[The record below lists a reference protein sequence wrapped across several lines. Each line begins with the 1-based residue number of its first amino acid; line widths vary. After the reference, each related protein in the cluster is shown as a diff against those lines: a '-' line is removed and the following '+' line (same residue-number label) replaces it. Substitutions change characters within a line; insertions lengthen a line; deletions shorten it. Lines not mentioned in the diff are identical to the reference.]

1 MKAAGQAAQPFP
13 WDAIARFGF
22 AVLRLTPEAFWKM
35 TPRELA
41 LAMDAIGGRTAPLA
55 RDDFEQ
61 LLQQFPDRM

>member
-1 MKAAGQAAQPFP
+1 MSAAGQAARPFP

-41 LAMDAIGGRTAPLA
+41 LAMDAFSTSALPLGRT
-55 RDDFEQ
+55 DFEQ
-61 LLQQFPDRM
+61 LLQQFPDGM

>member
-1 MKAAGQAAQPFP
+1 MKAAGQAARPFP

-41 LAMDAIGGRTAPLA
+41 MAMDAIGARNGPLA
-55 RDDFEQ
+55 RGDFEQ
-61 LLQQFPDRM
+61 LLQQFPDGM